1 MTEHG
6 TPSERR
12 SNAKITEHGATERG
26 TPAEQPEHNGTTM
39 EYRNNGTPQK
49 LKPEGKHVIFLSGGI
64 RVRIPQELSVVAF
77 WSWNLD
83 AVVFQS
89 WNLDVVA
96 FCPLKKC
103 LEISMPWFFGL
114 GISMSWVF
122 GLGISMSWYM
132 CLHGLVFVFIM
143 KIEQI
148 TQNYFNYIV
157 EEYFN
162 YPNLCNSY
170 LHNVCITRLEQ

>member
-64 RVRIPQELSVVAF
+64 RVRIPQELNVVAF

-103 LEISMPWFFGL
+103 LLI
-114 GISMSWVF
+114 I
-122 GLGISMSWYM
+122 
-132 CLHGLVFVFIM
+132 
-143 KIEQI
+143 
-148 TQNYFNYIV
+148 NYIV
-157 EEYFN
+157 EEYFS
-162 YPNLCNSY
+162 YPNLCNTCQ
-170 LHNVCITRLEQ
+170 HNVCITRLEQ

>member
-12 SNAKITEHGATERG
+12 SNAKITEHGATEPG
-26 TPAEQPEHNGTTM
+26 APAEQPEHNGTTM
-39 EYRNNGTPQK
+39 EYRNIGTPQK
-49 LKPEGKHVIFLSGGI
+49 LKPEGKHDIFLSGGI
-64 RVRIPQELSVVAF
+64 RVRIPQELNVVAF

-103 LEISMPWFFGL
+103 LEISMPWFFW
-114 GISMSWVF
+114 SWNLDVMGF
-122 GLGISMSWYM
+122 WSWDLDVVVYVSPRPRFRF
-132 CLHGLVFVFIM
+132 HYENT
-143 KIEQI
+143 K
-148 TQNYFNYIV
+148 N
-157 EEYFN
+157 
-162 YPNLCNSY
+162 
-170 LHNVCITRLEQ
+170 HAK